1 MVNPR
6 MTGNASKWR
15 LGFFGP
21 LLALVTSSAVAQAVP
36 DGSPAAGANSS
47 EIGPAPSKEQC
58 VEWHRQSQV
67 AQNDVKLVEARD
79 LAQLCTAPTCPGP
92 IINDCAR
99 WMNDLDQKL
108 PSVVFEVRVNGEP
121 DTTATVTADDKAVEQ
136 WKRGEA
142 LRLDPGEHQFRFEL
156 GEYAP
161 IVRKLL
167 LSEGMRFRVVSVD
180 FKSASLQ
187 TTANTEPTPPPNE
200 PPEPAAKR
208 RLPQLFY
215 PLVGVGA
222 AGIVSFGVFALIGKS
237 KQNSMGSPGGC
248 KPNCTDGDL
257 RPMKTDYLIG
267 DISLGIGLASL
278 VAAGVFY
285 FSMEGQTTPAATIGL
300 TGLPG
305 GGAASATYRF

>member
-1 MVNPR
+1 MVNPIF
-6 MTGNASKWR
+6 GGIASKLR
-15 LGFFGP
+15 LSFLLGP
-21 LLALVTSSAVAQAVP
+21 CLAVVTSSAVAQAVP

-58 VEWHRQSQV
+58 VDWHRQSQL
-67 AQNDVKLVEARD
+67 AQNNVKLVEARD
-79 LAQLCTAPTCPGP
+79 LAQQCTAPTCPGP

-108 PSVVFEVRVNGEP
+108 PSVVFEVRVDGEP
-121 DTTATVTADDKAVEQ
+121 DTTATVTADDKPVEQ

-187 TTANTEPTPPPNE
+187 ATPTATPPPPNE
-200 PPEPAAKR
+200 PPEPTAQR
-208 RLPQLFY
+208 RIPPMVY
-215 PLVGVGA
+215 PLAGVGA
-222 AGIVSFGVFALIGKS
+222 AGVLSFSVFALLGKS
-237 KQNSMGSPGGC
+237 QQNDLEKC
-248 KPNCTDGDL
+248 KPNCPSSDVSS
-257 RPMKTDYLIG
+257 MKTKYLVG

-285 FSMEGQTTPAATIGL
+285 FSMEGQSTPTATIGL
-300 TGLPG
+300 THLPG
-305 GGAASATYRF
+305 GGAALATVRF